1 MPAQEKQPKTPP
13 STLKKEKPENEK
25 VQVVRPE
32 PLKTLLTWSAPDRP
46 FKRRSREFFT
56 TAGAFVF
63 LSIVILLFLREW
75 VLILVLIALA
85 FVVYIM
91 ATVEPRKVE
100 HKITNRGIVTG
111 KRKYDWEGLGR
122 FWFTEKFGD
131 KILNVETLF
140 GLSRRLLIL
149 LGEAKREQVEKILS
163 DYLLFEE
170 PEKTWIDRSSEWVS
184 QRVPLETPS

>member
-1 MPAQEKQPKTPP
+1 MPAQEKQSETPT
-13 STLKKEKPENEK
+13 STLKKEKLENEK

-32 PLKTLLTWSAPDRP
+32 PLKTLLTWSAPERP

-56 TAGAFVF
+56 TAGAFIF

-85 FVVYIM
+85 FVAYIM

-100 HKITNRGIVTG
+100 HKITNKGIVTG
-111 KRKYDWEGLGR
+111 GRKYNWEELGR
-122 FWFTEKFGD
+122 FWFTKKWED
-131 KILNVETLF
+131 KVLHIETLF
-140 GLSRRLLIL
+140 GLSRQLLMM
-149 LGEAKREQVEKILS
+149 LGETKQEQVKKILS